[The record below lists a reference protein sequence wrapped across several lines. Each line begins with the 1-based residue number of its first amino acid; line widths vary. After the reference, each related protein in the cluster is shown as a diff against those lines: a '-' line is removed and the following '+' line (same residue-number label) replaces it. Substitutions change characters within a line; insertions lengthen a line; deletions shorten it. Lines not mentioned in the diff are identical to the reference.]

1 MSENIEKPQKANS
14 TISVKDK
21 NKLDKFDPR
30 GIQTLYRTLSRN
42 HYNLLKMVDKKAS
55 IILTVNSII
64 ISLLMGVIYMAPD
77 DQQGVLEVGSK
88 LLLNFGMA
96 SMVFALLAMLPHKY
110 LSKSKVN
117 SEYKGSLY
125 GDNFSK
131 LTIEEFKA
139 EMHRIIATGTTIY
152 DEMTMDLY
160 FLGKTVSKKQK
171 LIFISVGFFLFG
183 LIVSIIH
190 TLSHGVMIEKI
201 FFRSH

>member
-1 MSENIEKPQKANS
+1 MPGNINETTKVKSPKPK
-14 TISVKDK
+14 KDK
-21 NKLDKFDPR
+21 DKLDKFDPR
-30 GIQTLYRTLSRN
+30 GVQTLYRTMSRN

-77 DQQGVLEVGSK
+77 DKEGVLEVGSK

-110 LSKSKVN
+110 LSMRKDN
-117 SEYKGSLY
+117 PDYKGSLY
-125 GDNFSK
+125 GGNFSK
-131 LTIEEFKA
+131 STLTEFRS
-139 EMHRIIATGTTIY
+139 EMKRIISTGTSIY

-171 LIFISVGFFLFG
+171 LIVISVGLFLFG
-183 LIVSIIH
+183 LVASILH
-190 TLSHGVMIEKI
+190 TLCHGVMIEKI
-201 FFRSH
+201 FFRNH